1 MTIRSEG
8 LDDVIGQL
16 TMYSRNCTG
25 AVHAS
30 IIAALGVLD
39 IAKGLIVS
47 REKFDTNRTPG
58 AVIGRAR
65 APTTERECIAD
76 MRGTINAQRRSLAEV
91 QEHLRIA
98 REKAENSRREGF
110 DAGLARAEEIAE
122 RHVTHD
128 PNNMT
133 AAKICAAVPAV
144 LQSIGAASIWEEIK
158 EVRKNGEA

>member
-39 IAKGLIVS
+39 IAKGLIVA
-47 REKFDTNRTPG
+47 RESFRPG
-58 AVIGRAR
+58 VPGGIVGRPR
-65 APTTERECIAD
+65 APSSERECIAD
-76 MRGTINAQRRSLAEV
+76 MRGTINAQRRSLSEF
-91 QEHLRIA
+91 QEQFRIA

-133 AAKICAAVPAV
+133 VAKICAAVPAV

>member
-39 IAKGLIVS
+39 IAKGLIVA
-47 REKFDTNRTPG
+47 RESFRPG
-58 AVIGRAR
+58 VPGGIVGRPR
-65 APTTERECIAD
+65 APSSERECIAD